1 MEENMFKKIVIPI
14 IEAVMLTVS
23 FSGTALAAEDDHP
36 QGIRVRGEVIA
47 VDTAA
52 GNFQIEK
59 TDGKELTFFVSE
71 QTRFRGEAQS
81 LEEIKI
87 GWKVGVGAREDE
99 GGKLWAVLVL
109 SGDPDDYIRARG
121 LVTDVNTS
129 AGKFTIEITDGE
141 KMTFFVDENTRYGGQ
156 LGSLEDLQ
164 KGWHAGVVAT
174 ETSPGRMLAVG
185 VVAGD
190 APELLKVKGK
200 VTSVDPRAG
209 AFSIETED
217 GRSLRFLVDDK
228 TRYQGHLS
236 SLEEMQ
242 VGWQA
247 GVAAKEPINGQMLA
261 VMVIAGTRPEQIRS
275 QGIIIGVDLSAG
287 KFRLEKPDGSV
298 LTFFVDE
305 NTTYRGEIE
314 GIRDLEEGMRA
325 GVGAIEDGGGKLI
338 ARLVAAGSPPDE
350 RPEIIRAQGIIKTV
364 SPGAGKFK
372 LEKPDG
378 TVLTVYVDGKTTYRG
393 QMNSFDDLEKGMR
406 AGFGGYIDQDGKIIA
421 RVVIA
426 GNPRPE
432 RPERPE
438 GEHPEG
444 IRPGGERPFP
454 ESGLPPDDLTQ
465 EPNL

>member
-1 MEENMFKKIVIPI
+1 MFKKIVLPI
-14 IEAVMLTVS
+14 IAAIMLTVS

-36 QGIRVRGEVIA
+36 EGIRVRGEVIA
-47 VDTAA
+47 IDTSA
-52 GNFQIEK
+52 GKFQIEK
-59 TDGKELTFFVSE
+59 PDGSELTFFVNG
-71 QTRFRGEAQS
+71 QTRFQGEAQS
-81 LEEIKI
+81 LEELEV

-109 SGDPDDYIRARG
+109 SGDPEDFFQTRG

-129 AGKFTIEITDGE
+129 AGKFTIEKPDGE

-156 LGSLEDLQ
+156 LSSLEDLQ
-164 KGWHAGVVAT
+164 EGWHAGVVAK
-174 ETSPGRMLAVG
+174 ESSPGRMLAVG

-200 VTSVDPRAG
+200 VTSVDPGAG
-209 AFSIETED
+209 TFSIDTED
-217 GRSLRFLVDDK
+217 GRSLRFLVDEK
-228 TRYQGHLS
+228 TRYQGQLS

-247 GVAAKEPINGQMLA
+247 GVAAKETKNGQMLA
-261 VMVIAGTRPEQIRS
+261 VLVIAGTRPEQIRA
-275 QGIIIGVDLSAG
+275 QGIIVGVDLSAG
-287 KFRLEKPDGSV
+287 RFRLEKPDGSV

-305 NTTYRGEIE
+305 NTTYKGDIK

-325 GVGAIEDGGGKLI
+325 RVGAIEDGDGKLI
-338 ARLVAAGSPPDE
+338 ARLVAAGAPPE
-350 RPEIIRAQGIIKTV
+350 RPERIRAQGIIKTV
-364 SPGAGKFK
+364 SPGAGKFQ
-372 LEKPDG
+372 LEKPNG

-393 QMNSFDDLEKGMR
+393 EVNSFDDLEKGMR

-432 RPERPE
+432 RPEGERP
-438 GEHPEG
+438 GG
-444 IRPGGERPFP
+444 GRPGGERPVP
-454 ESGLPPDDLTQ
+454 ESVLPQEDLSQ